1 MSNGTV
7 RTTCGNGRV
16 EPTRQASV
24 RDKDAVNSN
33 YVRSLAQDA
42 RRWVFRP
49 VPTCSLPPGGSDG
62 SSRPSVCWHSKHLC
76 RGLKRRMHIL

>member
-49 VPTCSLPPGGSDG
+49 VPTCSLPQAVLTVP
-62 SSRPSVCWHSKHLC
+62 V
-76 RGLKRRMHIL
+76 GLQFAGTASTYVGD